1 MVRKL
6 FILFIP
12 FLFLSCASS
21 KVAHDVSQIENPKIE
36 IKITDNS
43 VMISC
48 GYYGDN
54 WIFLNGVEIKNA
66 AGEVRTFKMNPRRN
80 ITASGGCVEAGVF
93 SAAFSDD
100 VKAFLSVA
108 PVYGR
113 ALSDLKT
120 FDFMELNYEK

>member
-21 KVAHDVSQIENPKIE
+21 KVAPAVSQIENPKIE

-48 GYYGDN
+48 GYFGDN

-93 SAAFSDD
+93 SAALPDD
-100 VKAFLSVA
+100 VKAFLSDVPLQA
-108 PVYGR
+108 RPI
-113 ALSDLKT
+113 ADLKSY
-120 FDFMELNYEK
+120 DFKNLD

>member
-21 KVAHDVSQIENPKIE
+21 KVAPSVSQIENPKIE

-93 SAAFSDD
+93 SAALPDD
-100 VKAFLSVA
+100 VKAFLSDVPLQA
-108 PVYGR
+108 RPI
-113 ALSDLKT
+113 ADLKSY
-120 FDFMELNYEK
+120 DFKNLD

>member
-21 KVAHDVSQIENPKIE
+21 KVAPSVSQIENPKIE

-93 SAAFSDD
+93 SAALPDD
-100 VKAFLSVA
+100 VKAFLSGVPLQA
-108 PVYGR
+108 RPI
-113 ALSDLKT
+113 ADLKSY
-120 FDFMELNYEK
+120 DFKNLD